1 MLWNTANPIV
11 FWVSC
16 FFTIPAFYQRRDF
29 RFATTS
35 IELQAVNLTNA
46 CKLAG
51 EAELRYIKSDAKMS
65 RSKMALLDTTI

>member
-1 MLWNTANPIV
+1 MIEGDFQVIV
-11 FWVSC
+11 SNKKQEESIKIDVR
-16 FFTIPAFYQRRDF
+16 QDF
-29 RFATTS
+29 RFAKTS

>member
-1 MLWNTANPIV
+1 MIEGDFQVIV
-11 FWVSC
+11 SNKKQEESIKTDVR
-16 FFTIPAFYQRRDF
+16 QDF

-65 RSKMALLDTTI
+65 RSKMALLGTTI

>member
-1 MLWNTANPIV
+1 MIEGDFQVIV
-11 FWVSC
+11 SNKKQEESIK
-16 FFTIPAFYQRRDF
+16 TDARQDF

-65 RSKMALLDTTI
+65 HSKMALLDTTT